1 MKIKPEHLQHM
12 RDAIQAVVVKHG
24 PEKLTAYRA
33 QLASDPRV
41 KDLDKRY
48 RWDLFHA
55 AGLTRYAC
63 DVLYAYMDDTH
74 IDTALRSIVKA

>member
-24 PEKLTAYRA
+24 PEKLTAYRS
-33 QLASDPRV
+33 QIASDPRV
-41 KDLDKRY
+41 KDLEKRY